1 MTAYTAT
8 FRGAR
13 ARGPQVAAAGALLV
27 GCLIPVGL
35 AFSTV
40 DRFTESIL
48 ALAAIQGLYAAS
60 WDLLGGVAGRV
71 SLGHALP
78 FGGGAYL
85 AAVLGGLLLLPPPA
99 AIACA
104 AAGGALL
111 AGLQGLLTGRLRPA
125 FLALVTL
132 AIAEC
137 GHELSGMLRVYGPAG
152 FAFGGEGGIP
162 APLFPPDEFGAAR
175 LAAVVFAAAVVGLVG
190 IARSNTGLAM
200 RTARADPRAA
210 SVSGIDVG
218 RVRLLA
224 FAVSGGTAGVAGAL
238 TAGLAARASPS
249 MLALETS
256 LFAVAAASFGGS
268 GTILGPAAAAYLL
281 TAALQWAE
289 VPGPA
294 RLTLYG
300 AVLIVATLAGPGS
313 AVWIR
318 TSLQRLWGRPG
329 RG

>member
-1 MTAYTAT
+1 MTAYSASL
-8 FRGAR
+8 RGAP
-13 ARGPQVAAAGALLV
+13 ARRPQVAAVGALLLV
-27 GCLIPVGL
+27 CLIPVGL
-35 AFSTV
+35 AFATE
-40 DRFTESIL
+40 DRFTESLL
-48 ALAAIQGLYAAS
+48 ALAAIQGVFAAS

-78 FGGGAYL
+78 FGGGAYV
-85 AAVLGGLLLLPPPA
+85 AAILGGLLLVPPAA

-111 AGLQGLLTGRLRPA
+111 GAFQGMLAGRLRPT

-132 AIAEC
+132 AVAEC
-137 GHELSGMLRVYGPAG
+137 GHELSGMLRVFGPAG

-175 LAAVVFAAAVVGLVG
+175 LAAVVFAALVVGLVA
-190 IARSNTGLAM
+190 IARSNAGLAM
-200 RTARADPRAA
+200 RVARADPRAA
-210 SVSGIDVG
+210 SASGIDVG

-224 FAVSGGTAGVAGAL
+224 FTVAGGGAGLAGAL
-238 TAGLAARASPS
+238 AADLAARASPS
-249 MLALETS
+249 MISLETS
-256 LFAVAAASFGGS
+256 LFAVAASSLGRS

-281 TAALQWAE
+281 TVALQWTE
-289 VPGPA
+289 VPDPA

-300 AVLIVATLAGPGS
+300 AILMVTTLAGPGNV
-313 AVWIR
+313 AWLR
-318 TSLQRLWGRPG
+318 TSLRHLFGRPV